1 MVLMV
6 PGDTVEAP
14 EWRDMATEFRLPQL
28 TESAAAVKLSSWL
41 KREGDTVKKGEPIA
55 EVETDK
61 TNVELEAPEA
71 GVLVTIHVAAGGEG
85 LKPGTLLCTIGEA
98 GAAAA
103 VPVAAV
109 APVAAP
115 VPVAP
120 AAAAPAAA
128 PAAVPPV
135 TAPVQA
141 PVVAAPVATA
151 SAPPSAVKVAA
162 TPLAA
167 RMAEVAGLDLS
178 TVQTGGR
185 RITKADVEA
194 AIGRGPAAAR
204 RAEPAAAS
212 APVVF
217 AVPNNAPFVDQPLT
231 AMRRVTGERLQQAK
245 QVVPHFY
252 LQSEVRADALLAMRK
267 QINES
272 SAGVKVTVTDLLVAA
287 CARALV
293 RVPAANSAF
302 NGTSVRLFENV
313 DIAVAVNTPN
323 GLITPVIRGTQRK
336 PIPQISRDLKDLSE
350 RARLGK
356 LKPEEYSNGT
366 FTISNLGMYEISTM
380 TPILNPP
387 QCCILGVGATTAKPV
402 VENGQIVVGH
412 TMWLT
417 LAADHRALDG
427 VGGAELMR
435 EIKHLIEDP
444 MSIVL
449 GV

>member
-1 MVLMV
+1 
-6 PGDTVEAP
+6 
-14 EWRDMATEFRLPQL
+14 MATEFRLPQL

-41 KREGDTVKKGEPIA
+41 KREGDTVRKGEPIA

-71 GVLVTIHVAAGGEG
+71 GVLVTIHVRAGSEG
-85 LKPGTLLCTIGEA
+85 ITPGTLLCTIGEA
-98 GAAAA
+98 GSVAAG
-103 VPVAAV
+103 PVASAAPAV
-109 APVAAP
+109 APAPAAP
-115 VPVAP
+115 AVVPPPAPAPAPAVAVAP
-120 AAAAPAAA
+120 APAPA
-128 PAAVPPV
+128 P
-135 TAPVQA
+135 
-141 PVVAAPVATA
+141 APVA
-151 SAPPSAVKVAA
+151 SAVAVVVAPALPAGGKVAA

-167 RMAEVAGLDLS
+167 RMAEVVGLDLG
-178 TVQTGGR
+178 TLQTGGR

-194 AIGRGPAAAR
+194 AIGRGPAVAR
-204 RAEPAAAS
+204 RAEPVAAA

-267 QINES
+267 QINDS
-272 SAGVKVTVTDLLVAA
+272 SAGVKVTVTDLIVAA

-302 NGTSVRLFENV
+302 NGNSVRLFENV

-350 RARLGK
+350 RARAGK

-366 FTISNLGMYEISTM
+366 FTISNLGMYEISTIM
-380 TPILNPP
+380 PILNPP
-387 QCCILGVGATTAKPV
+387 QCCILGVGATTSKPV
-402 VENGQIVVGH
+402 VDDGQIVVGH

-449 GV
+449 GL